1 MEGSNS
7 WSDPDGASV
16 SHSLSENSVAK
27 EDSTPAIV
35 PSASSAKQNICNIV
49 QVFYDWLTRSSKG
62 AECSTD
68 AASITTRISRHFLFY
83 H

>member
-16 SHSLSENSVAK
+16 LHSLSGNSVAK

-35 PSASSAKQNICNIV
+35 SSASSAKQNICNIIV

-62 AECSTD
+62 A
-68 AASITTRISRHFLFY
+68 
-83 H
+83 